1 MRLSTKNLG
10 RRSMMLVALVFM
22 TLSAVA
28 ADLNWTFTFAPADI
42 NLSASGQYTVITL
55 ADGSNPRDAVGA
67 PAIPAKFANILLPS
81 GATDVTV
88 SATGDLVLLASDVT
102 PWPTQRVAPK
112 SKKQPPFAE
121 PDPVAYAS
129 ANP

>member
-55 ADGSNPRDAVGA
+55 ADGSNPRDAVG
-67 PAIPAKFANILLPS
+67 
-81 GATDVTV
+81 V
-88 SATGDLVLLASDVT
+88 
-102 PWPTQRVAPK
+102 
-112 SKKQPPFAE
+112 PPFRRSLRTSCCRAAL
-121 PDPVAYAS
+121 PTSPS
-129 ANP
+129 ALPATWCCWHQTSRPGLRSA